1 MSKSDK
7 PYRVRAR
14 KDITIRLDLYEWGES
29 QIEEGTFWN
38 WSHLVEQA
46 IVMLKD
52 KSESPKGAEKTE
64 RK

>member
-1 MSKSDK
+1 VSKSDK
-7 PYRVRAR
+7 AYRVRAR
-14 KDITIRLDLYEWGES
+14 KDITIRLDLYEWGQS

>member
-1 MSKSDK
+1 MSKPDK
-7 PYRVRAR
+7 QYRVRAR

-29 QIEEGTFWN
+29 QIDEGTFWN

>member
-46 IVMLKD
+46 LLMLKGQV
-52 KSESPKGAEKTE
+52 ESPESAQKSKKE
-64 RK
+64 

>member
-46 IVMLKD
+46 LLMLKGQA
-52 KSESPKGAEKTE
+52 ESPEGAEQGKRE
-64 RK
+64 